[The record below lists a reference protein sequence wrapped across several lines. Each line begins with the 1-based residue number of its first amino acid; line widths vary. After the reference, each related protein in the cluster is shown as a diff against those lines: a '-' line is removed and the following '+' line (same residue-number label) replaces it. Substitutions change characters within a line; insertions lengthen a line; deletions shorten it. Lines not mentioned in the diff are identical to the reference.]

1 MSVFVSCKWADESAV
16 QVSEASTGNQ
26 GVYSLYKRGLG
37 IASRISDVND
47 EWDPPVMERDLL
59 V

>member
-1 MSVFVSCKWADESAV
+1 VSVFVSCKWADESAV

-26 GVYSLYKRGLG
+26 EVCSLYKRGLG
-37 IASRISDVND
+37 VASRISNVND
-47 EWDPPVMERDLL
+47 KWDPPVMEHDLL